1 MRVLVWQWGRF
12 GGAPRF
18 AAALAQAIGSL
29 PGTEVLLSLS
39 RSAELLQSKTP
50 PRCDLPVTTYGG
62 LAGFVLRAAGA
73 PFAVAGLARR
83 IHALR
88 PDLAVCA
95 QPGPLDLL
103 MATALRRLRIPFV
116 ALVHDAD
123 AHPGDGLPFQMVLQ
137 RTLCRRAAAVGALT
151 THVGDRLRA
160 QGVAGTPSRPLLLL
174 SHPPVAFDVPPR
186 PVIPPDGSLR
196 LLSFGRL
203 LPYKGL
209 DLLAAAL
216 ALLGPRPGLAVRVV
230 GSGPES
236 ATLDILRS
244 LPGVTVENRWVPE
257 DEVGTLLG
265 WSDALVLP
273 YREASQSGVA
283 AAALAAGRR
292 VLATR
297 VGGLEEQLA
306 DAPGAILCEP
316 DTQSLL
322 AGLRHLLDVS
332 PESISLPRADPTE
345 AWHELAVS
353 LMQQIEVLRLEAG
366 VGGWRDQDLRRRR
379 RGLVRN
385 DNARHF
391 QRRLRLAYRQHLR
404 SAEGGVADR
413 GLGWQMQA
421 VEQRG
426 DNHDHGK
433 QPSRSQRGGRSGERQ
448 QGGGTGQ
455 PDQRAQHHLGQ

>member
-29 PGTEVLLSLS
+29 PGTEALLSLS
-39 RSAELLQSKTP
+39 SGAELLRSAAA

-62 LAGFVLRAAGA
+62 LASFALRAAGA
-73 PFAVAGLARR
+73 PFAVGGLARR
-83 IHALR
+83 IQALR

-103 MATALRRLRIPFV
+103 MAAALRRLRVPFV
-116 ALVHDAD
+116 ALGHDAD
-123 AHPGDGLPFQMVLQ
+123 AHPGDGRPLQMWLQ
-137 RTLCRRAAAVGALT
+137 RALCRRAAAVGALT

-160 QGVAGTPSRPLLLL
+160 QGLAGTPTRPLLLL
-174 SHPPVAFDVPPR
+174 SHPPVAFDVSPR
-186 PVIPPDGSLR
+186 PAGPPDGTLR

-209 DLLAAAL
+209 DLLAEVL
-216 ALLGPRPGLAVRVV
+216 ALLGHQPGLAVRVV

-236 ATLDILRS
+236 ATLDALRA

-257 DEVGTLLG
+257 DEVGCLLG

-306 DAPGAILCEP
+306 GAPGAILCEP
-316 DTQSLL
+316 DAASLL
-322 AGLRHLLDVS
+322 AGLRRLLDAPRDAAS
-332 PESISLPRADPTE
+332 PPPAADPHE
-345 AWHELAVS
+345 AWRELAAS
-353 LMQQIEVLRLEAG
+353 LMRQIEVLRL
-366 VGGWRDQDLRRRR
+366 
-379 RGLVRN
+379 
-385 DNARHF
+385 
-391 QRRLRLAYRQHLR
+391 
-404 SAEGGVADR
+404 
-413 GLGWQMQA
+413 
-421 VEQRG
+421 
-426 DNHDHGK
+426 
-433 QPSRSQRGGRSGERQ
+433 
-448 QGGGTGQ
+448 
-455 PDQRAQHHLGQ
+455 